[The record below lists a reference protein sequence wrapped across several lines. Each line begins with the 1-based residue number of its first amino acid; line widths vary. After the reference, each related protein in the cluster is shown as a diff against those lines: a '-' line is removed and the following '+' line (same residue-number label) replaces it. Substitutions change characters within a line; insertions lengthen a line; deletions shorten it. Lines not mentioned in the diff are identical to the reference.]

1 MQIEETPKVSVIMP
15 VYNGEQT
22 LKYAI
27 ASLMRQT
34 YENWICIIVND
45 GSTDN
50 TRVILD
56 SLSDPRFQ
64 IYHLEKNGGRGVARD
79 EALKHVEGKY
89 LAYLDADDMLH
100 EDKLRV
106 QVEFLESHPDIQMVG
121 CGSIT
126 YASDFTPVSVINIR
140 SIEDGEI
147 YKYGRLLPLLPG
159 AIMVRVDRAKK
170 ISYNHQLDVGEDYD
184 YFSRYCDNE
193 KYGNIALPYYY
204 YQIGNVTAKKLISY
218 QWKCMM
224 TAIVLIQNKYIIE
237 GVKRIFVRFFKLII
251 YLILV
256 VILGANKIVLIRN
269 SQFKL
274 SSFQKDDFKDQINKI
289 ITQTNSH
296 CFLSANK

>member
-1 MQIEETPKVSVIMP
+1 MP

-50 TRVILD
+50 TRMILD

-159 AIMVRVDRAKK
+159 AKMVRVDRAKK

-204 YQIGNVTAKKLISY
+204 YQTGNVTAKKLISY

-224 TAIVLIQNKYIIE
+224 TAIVLIQSGYIFKGI
-237 GVKRIFVRFFKLII
+237 KWIFTRSFKLII
-251 YLILV
+251 YLILL
-256 VILGANKIVLIRN
+256 IAFDASKIVSMRN
-269 SQFKL
+269 SKYKL
-274 SSFQKDDFKDQINKI
+274 CASQKDLFKMQIKKVKEFSIEGAIKNK
-289 ITQTNSH
+289 Q
-296 CFLSANK
+296 